1 MAARDKWK
9 YLEYTSGFKSVVCSP
24 VSDIT
29 LVLRRCNGLKAKTQ
43 WMSRL
48 FLHIQETFQGGKLVR
63 RSKYLEAMKDEE
75 GLMWSCIAF
84 IVLDFNLFYSVSDWS
99 KIHVLS
105 EHKT

>member
-29 LVLRRCNGLKAKTQ
+29 LVLRRCNGLIAKTQ

-48 FLHIQETFQGGKLVR
+48 FSTYPRDVSMGKAC
-63 RSKYLEAMKDEE
+63 K
-75 GLMWSCIAF
+75 
-84 IVLDFNLFYSVSDWS
+84 
-99 KIHVLS
+99 KI
-105 EHKT
+105 